1 MSQLLEMLSLPLVAC
16 IMMGGILGYSGI
28 HVLKREVIFIDIALA
43 QIAAVGS
50 IIAHLAF
57 EAEEGA
63 LLSYVFSFS
72 CVLSIA
78 MFYAL
83 VRRRVIQIS
92 IEAVIGISY
101 AIAAAAALFLIGL
114 APGHVHVEEMLAGSL
129 LWIQPTDVIWA
140 FIAFSAIGAC
150 FYIFQRPLSTISQN
164 YQDAVTEGV
173 RVVWWDFLFYGLMGI
188 VITIAVRA
196 AGVVVVF
203 AFLIIPAT
211 VSALF
216 ASRWAARL
224 LIAWTVATISS
235 IAGLLF
241 AYYLDFSVGP
251 AITLFLGSALV
262 IATLLSRLHKAG
274 SIKVTR

>member
-1 MSQLLEMLSLPLVAC
+1 MLSLPFLAC

-63 LLSYVFSFS
+63 LLSYVFSFG

-114 APGHVHVEEMLAGSL
+114 APGHAHIEEMLAGSL
-129 LWIQPTDVIWA
+129 LWIESTDVICA
-140 FIAFSAIGAC
+140 FIAFCAIGAC
-150 FYIFQRPLSTISQN
+150 FYIFRRPLSRISQS
-164 YQDAVTEGV
+164 YRDAHAEGIK
-173 RVVWWDFLFYGLMGI
+173 VVWWDFLFYALMGF
-188 VITIAVRA
+188 VITMAVRI

-216 ASRWAARL
+216 ASRWAIRM
-224 LIAWTVATISS
+224 LIAWTVAAIAS

-251 AITLFLGSALV
+251 AIALFLGIVLV
-262 IATLLSRLHKAG
+262 IAALFGKFRQFVHS
-274 SIKVTR
+274 V